1 MKKFLLTNSFVVGI
15 LVVVGLAW
23 LWSEPGTKEGG
34 LPLDL
39 LKTWGVFFIF
49 FSQGVTLPSK
59 ELRRGVTEWRLHLCI
74 QLTTFVVFPILV
86 ALGLIF
92 SQTFF
97 QESDLRLGFLYLA
110 FLPTTITS
118 AVALTS
124 VAGGNVS
131 GALFNCTLSAVA
143 GVFLVPTLS
152 VFFIES
158 GGSGAGL
165 GLGGLFGSIALT
177 ILLPLALGQASQRWL
192 QEVFVRHKA
201 FVRRFNSGVILF
213 IVWTAF
219 SESFQRDIW
228 SRVSGGDLLL
238 TLVGTI
244 LLLLGASGLVWFVSG
259 LWRFD
264 WGSRIT
270 AFYCGGQK
278 SLAMGL
284 PLSAIIFAGSETVEL
299 SLLLIPL
306 LCYHPLQLILGGW
319 LMPRFRPAE
328 TA

>member
-15 LVVVGLAW
+15 LLVVGLAA

-39 LKTWGVFFIF
+39 LKTIGVFFIF
-49 FSQGVTLPSK
+49 FSQGVTLPSR
-59 ELRRGVTEWRLHLCI
+59 ELRKGVAEWRLHLCI
-74 QLTTFVVFPILV
+74 QITTFVVFPIMV
-86 ALGLIF
+86 AVGLIL

-97 QESDLRLGFLYLA
+97 QDSNLRLGFLYLA

-152 VFFIES
+152 VLFIES
-158 GGSGAGL
+158 GGTGEGMR
-165 GLGGLFGSIALT
+165 LGGLFVSIALT
-177 ILLPLALGQASQRWL
+177 ILLPLVLGQITQRWL
-192 QEVFVRHKA
+192 QETFVRHKV

-228 SRVSGGDLLL
+228 SQVGGGDLLL

-244 LLLLGASGLVWFVSG
+244 LLLLGASLLVWTVSG
-259 LWRFD
+259 LLGFEWE
-264 WGSRIT
+264 SRVT

-306 LCYHPLQLILGGW
+306 LCYHPLQLIFGGW
-319 LMPRFRPAE
+319 LIPRFRPAE
-328 TA
+328 GV